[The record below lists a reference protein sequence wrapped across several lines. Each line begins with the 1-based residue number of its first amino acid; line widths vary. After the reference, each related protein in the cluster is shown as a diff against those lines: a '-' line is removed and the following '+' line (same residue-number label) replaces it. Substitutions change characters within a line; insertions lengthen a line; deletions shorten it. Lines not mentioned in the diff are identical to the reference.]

1 MSSQPPQ
8 PVCPK
13 CDRPIAA
20 WRKDYCVYCGA
31 PFPPDFKQ
39 GFAEPE
45 ALKWVERPSIS
56 PDAARKLEMMKVVPM
71 DGAGKGGR
79 SLPSI
84 IGILSVPVF
93 AVLFYLLSSLVRRY
107 SPFAASGILAAGAA
121 FLGYLLWSVQKLRR
135 S

>member
-8 PVCPK
+8 PVCPQ

-20 WRKDYCVYCGA
+20 WRKDHCVYCGA
-31 PFPPDFKQ
+31 SFPPDFKQ
-39 GFAEPE
+39 RFAEPE
-45 ALKWVERPSIS
+45 ALKWVDRPGIP

-71 DGAGKGGR
+71 DGAGKASR

-93 AVLFYLLSSLVRRY
+93 AVLFYFLSSLVRRY
-107 SPFAASGILAAGAA
+107 SPLAASGILAAGAA
-121 FLGYLLWSVQKLRR
+121 FLGYLLWAVQKLRR
-135 S
+135 F